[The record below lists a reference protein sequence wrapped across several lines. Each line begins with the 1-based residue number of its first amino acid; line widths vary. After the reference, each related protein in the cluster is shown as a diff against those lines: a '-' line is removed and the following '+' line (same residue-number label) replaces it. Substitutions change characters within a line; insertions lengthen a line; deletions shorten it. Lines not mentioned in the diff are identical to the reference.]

1 MLSPPT
7 GRSFTQ
13 LALSALR
20 PPCRALITPD
30 AVVLDAGGKRAPW
43 VLRAGG
49 GASVPELPDRFAL
62 AVGDLLTL
70 LDQAQ
75 VHGRRV
81 QVAMSD
87 AWARP
92 LVVTL
97 PAKPASDEAVDA
109 LLASH
114 YRKTYGDLMTGWRC
128 CWSQHDTRLVALAW
142 PAAALDALHNG
153 LAQRGCVLASAQ
165 SLGVLLG
172 TPLASEP
179 GACWLALLARS
190 HVVLMRLQHGTLQDL
205 LVVSGAGDS
214 ASVDG
219 LAQQWPLQLARQAAR
234 RGDAC
239 RALVIIDWDA
249 AHDLPAVR
257 KNLLDA
263 GWSSRVCASAELSS
277 TWVWRLQQQTLLPHA
292 A

>member
-1 MLSPPT
+1 MLLSPT
-7 GRSFTQ
+7 DRSFTQ
-13 LALSALR
+13 RALSALR

-30 AVVLDAGGKRAPW
+30 AVVLDVGGQRAPL
-43 VLRAGG
+43 VQRSDGTA
-49 GASVPELPDRFAL
+49 PELAERFAL
-62 AVGDLLTL
+62 AVGDLFTL

-75 VHGRRV
+75 VLGRRV
-81 QVAMSD
+81 QVAVSD

-97 PAKPASDEAVDA
+97 PAKPASDEAIDT

-114 YRKTYGDLMTGWRC
+114 YRKTYGDLMKGWRC
-128 CWSQHDTRLVALAW
+128 CWSQHANRLVALAW
-142 PAAALDALHNG
+142 PSAALDALHNG
-153 LAQRGCVLASAQ
+153 LAQRGCALASAK

-190 HVVLMRLQHGTLQDL
+190 HVALMRLQQGALQDL
-205 LVVSGAGDS
+205 LVVSSPDET

-277 TWVWRLQQQTLLPHA
+277 TWVWRLQQQALLQHA